1 MSMKKNGH
9 KIMIVHLTL
18 PVKKTKKI
26 IKISV

>member
-9 KIMIVHLTL
+9 KIMIAHFAF